1 MLGGMLSGGGEV
13 SSTAK
18 DVTIVWGKRASK
30 IEVAGVASW
39 TACATAAATLS
50 ACGGMEPLGTV
61 LRPGFSQLTPSGY
74 ARPFPL
80 FAVARKRRY
89 AGLA

>member
-1 MLGGMLSGGGEV
+1 MPGGMLSGGGEV
-13 SSTAK
+13 SSTIM
-18 DVTIVWGKRASK
+18 DITIVWVKRASK

-39 TACATAAATLS
+39 TACATAAATLLAWS
-50 ACGGMEPLGTV
+50 MEPLGTV